1 MTGDALTVRVGG
13 ACRVGSVGVGCG
25 RGEIK
30 KHFCARGA
38 RYSKLDGRPRL
49 GWADHISRQFDPWV
63 RPPMGTRPEWV
74 GYGRQCS
81 PMGTIHG
88 QPD

>member
-1 MTGDALTVRVGG
+1 
-13 ACRVGSVGVGCG
+13 
-25 RGEIK
+25 
-30 KHFCARGA
+30 
-38 RYSKLDGRPRL
+38 
-49 GWADHISRQFDPWV
+49 
-63 RPPMGTRPEWV
+63 MGTRPEWV